1 MHQSLRGYRD
11 AYATLGLSKLAAS
24 RIDKEIAAGRLRYS
38 DVMPDVP
45 EGGVGSIFEPFL
57 KRRMRA
63 EMSAPSEVAPEALA
77 RRRALNQKLYEA
89 RFAHPDV
96 PGVKMQKTLA
106 PGLGAGML
114 LDSVYAPDTSAR
126 FVRTLDRP
134 FGVSRAL
141 GSTLHP
147 AIPEHLL
154 TGAVAEDPTLNR
166 AILEHELGE
175 ASTMNRAVARKGMAA
190 PFASHLGSEPI
201 IRENLALAGDPEAL
215 ATMAKLRQRHPDD
228 AYVQKLVRQ
237 AGGTPDAPIPL
248 HGKQHRAI
256 EAALARAP
264 ERLAPQSR
272 QKAVNMS
279 MMTNLPISYLPEEV
293 AASVQGV
300 PEKMMNFTKKP
311 SLRGALDLGKA
322 LTSSPATTRF
332 IRTGRI

>member
-256 EAALARAP
+256 EAALAKHP
-264 ERLAPQSR
+264 EQLTKQTRS
-272 QKAVNMS
+272 KAVNLS
-279 MMTNLPISYLPEEV
+279 ALGQLPVSY
-293 AASVQGV
+293 V
-300 PEKMMNFTKKP
+300 PEAVSEEMRRIPPKVEGFMRSP
-311 SLRGALDLGKA
+311 SLRSGLDFVRSLNI
-322 LTSSPATTRF
+322 PAAQKF